1 LNIDLRF
8 ITYFALDWLVVVF
21 VVDMTESVEQLKRKV
36 AGLMKESE
44 ELNRFRKDI
53 DWLKTLQK
61 KVVKAKFD

>member
-1 LNIDLRF
+1 
-8 ITYFALDWLVVVF
+8 
-21 VVDMTESVEQLKRKV
+21 MGESVEQLKRKV

-44 ELNRFRKDI
+44 ELNRFRRDI